1 MNNQTKNKNLHL
13 IYDFGLMPHVNN
25 YKLKDDKGSVPKYP
39 LRLMYCDDSKL
50 LRLDSMPDRE
60 NIYRDYDH
68 LSSASSANAKHLESI
83 AENINNSESTGKII
97 LEVGCNDA
105 TLLRGLNTN
114 FNIFGID
121 PASNV
126 YRHEEKD
133 QFKVIHEFF
142 DKNNVL
148 KIKNIIKKPVD
159 IIIGINV
166 FAHNDNYI
174 EMFEAIYE
182 LLSDDGYAHIEV
194 AYAAETIMAGNFD
207 TIYHEHFCNYTLT
220 SFKNIIDPIGLKII
234 DAEKISTQGGSLR
247 VKISKKISNAGIS
260 KNVIDILDY
269 ELEHNYTDINFY
281 KKLSDNIDAKINQ
294 IRKLFIDRN
303 LDEEVLIVGVP
314 ARGVITAN
322 TCDFDKLSKAIAFDD
337 TPEKQGKLIPG
348 TNILIN
354 SPQEINFSKYKTAC
368 LLAWTYKE
376 NLLPRLKAYG
386 FKGQIFI
393 PFPSPRY
400 ENIKD

>member
-39 LRLMYCDDSKL
+39 LRLMYCDNSKL

-83 AENINNSESTGKII
+83 AENINDSESTDKII

-105 TLLRGLNTN
+105 TLLRRLNNN

-133 QFKVIHEFF
+133 QFKIIHEFF
-142 DKNNVL
+142 DKTSVL

-166 FAHNDNYI
+166 FAHNDNYV

-194 AYAAETIMAGNFD
+194 AYAAETIMAANFD

-220 SFKNIIDPIGLKII
+220 SLKNIIDPIGLKII

-247 VKISKKISNAGIS
+247 VRISKKTSNVGIS
-260 KNVIDILDY
+260 KNVIDLLNY

-281 KKLSDNIDAKINQ
+281 KKLSDKIDDKINQ
-294 IRKLFIDRN
+294 IRNLFIDKN

-322 TCDFDKLSKAIAFDD
+322 TCDFDKLKKVIAFDD

-376 NLLPRLKAYG
+376 NLLPRLKEYG

-400 ENIKD
+400 ENI